1 MRQYFNLVP
10 LGGIRRSAN
19 RMVRQLDR
27 GFYGAGCPHPGIE
40 CFIAQIS
47 FILTHYGCDTA
58 VGRLLQV
65 SLELLILEVGIGSQP
80 FQANYNKFNGWVTD
94 SWLKS
99 VWEKAFLFG
108 VVLIEG
114 KLKVEPPR
122 HNEDW
127 LMLTLGQLHFSDL
140 EMIRLNCVRLHQQVL
155 FVSDVMGAGGRALD
169 KKYLDKQA
177 RGESWSSY
185 RFPTQSVSNKDLCL
199 WRNTLHQLRLVWS
212 TYLGDFVTWGHKQWE
227 W

>member
-1 MRQYFNLVP
+1 MGQYFDLVL

-19 RMVRQLDR
+19 CMVHQLDR
-27 GFYGAGCPHPGIE
+27 GFYGAGCPHPRIE

-47 FILTHYGCDTA
+47 RILTHYGCDTA

-65 SLELLILEVGIGSQP
+65 LLELLILELGIGSQP
-80 FQANYNKFNGWVTD
+80 FQADYNTFNGWVTD

-99 VWEKAFLFG
+99 VWEKAFFFG
-108 VVLIEG
+108 VVLIKG

-122 HNEDW
+122 HNDNW

-140 EMIRLNCVRLHQQVL
+140 EMIRLNCVRLHQQVI
-155 FVSDVMGAGGRALD
+155 FVSDVMDAGGRALD

-177 RGESWSSY
+177 RRES
-185 RFPTQSVSNKDLCL
+185 
-199 WRNTLHQLRLVWS
+199 
-212 TYLGDFVTWGHKQWE
+212 
-227 W
+227 